1 MGVLY
6 RQNTCVFTA
15 CMPGSRRRCQVPWDR
30 SYRQLWATMWV
41 LGLEPGSL
49 EEQPVLLTI
58 EPSCKPTE
66 IRFFISESFSEVVF
80 NLLGTTPRRLLRGLD
95 SHSMQLLYQT
105 WAVSTG
111 QLRTSGPASQK
122 SGRSKAGRCKGFF
135 SGELPKAQQDGDCS
149 VAVHACQL
157 TGKNQ
162 TSVWGRAMWL
172 CVEAIYKRH
181 TGLAGSQDHRD
192 PKERP
197 TRLLSV

>member
-1 MGVLY
+1 
-6 RQNTCVFTA
+6 
-15 CMPGSRRRCQVPWDR
+15 
-30 SYRQLWATMWV
+30 MWV

-111 QLRTSGPASQK
+111 QLRTSGPAFSEVRSLQGRQMQRFLFWRASK
-122 SGRSKAGRCKGFF
+122 SSTGWRLFCGSSCM
-135 SGELPKAQQDGDCS
+135 S
-149 VAVHACQL
+149 V
-157 TGKNQ
+157 NREE
-162 TSVWGRAMWL
+162 SNL
-172 CVEAIYKRH
+172 CVRKGYVTLCGGH
-181 TGLAGSQDHRD
+181 L
-192 PKERP
+192 
-197 TRLLSV
+197 